1 MGYIVDFNKR
11 VLFMDLFDKHFDK
24 TKIAILELEQN
35 LELLKNNARVCV
47 EQKNELDSK
56 VEKMKEEINN
66 KVLKIEK
73 IIDKLDGALK

>member
-1 MGYIVDFNKR
+1 
-11 VLFMDLFDKHFDK
+11 MDLFDKHFDK

-56 VEKMKEEINN
+56 VEKMKEEIYNF
-66 KVLKIEK
+66 VFT
-73 IIDKLDGALK
+73 